1 MPKLNA
7 RENTRNRAF
16 AKKRE
21 RTRLLRATLLAPAKP
36 TGKSSAKSTAKSSAK
51 SSTRAKT
58 PAAAAPAPAE

>member
-7 RENTRNRAF
+7 RENTRHRAF

-21 RTRLLRATLLAPAKP
+21 RTRLLRATLLAPAKT
-36 TGKSSAKSTAKSSAK
+36 TGKSSAKSTAK